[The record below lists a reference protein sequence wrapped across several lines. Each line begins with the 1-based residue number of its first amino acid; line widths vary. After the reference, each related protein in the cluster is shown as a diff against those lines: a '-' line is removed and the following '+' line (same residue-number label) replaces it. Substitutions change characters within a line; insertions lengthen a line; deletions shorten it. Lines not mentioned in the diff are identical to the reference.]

1 MGVWVCG
8 CVRVWVCGCVGVW
21 VCVCVYVG
29 RTYLEVRLRRA
40 DLQHAGNV
48 VRIPRPLEE
57 DKEVLPRRAEVE
69 GDAFAVG
76 ENLVRWRQDG
86 PVASK

>member
-1 MGVWVCG
+1 MGALWIIIRLVFTGKLGACECARKNNW
-8 CVRVWVCGCVGVW
+8 
-21 VCVCVYVG
+21 
-29 RTYLEVRLRRA
+29 TYFEVRLRRA

-69 GDAFAVG
+69 RDALAVG
-76 ENLVRWRQDG
+76 ENLVRRRQDG
-86 PVASK
+86 PVVPK